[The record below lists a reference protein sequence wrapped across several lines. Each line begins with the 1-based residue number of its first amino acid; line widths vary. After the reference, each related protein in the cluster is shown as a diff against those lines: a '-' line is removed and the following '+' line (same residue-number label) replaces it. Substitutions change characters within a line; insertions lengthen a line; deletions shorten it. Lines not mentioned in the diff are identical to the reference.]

1 MNLSLDDKQVLKGFD
16 SFELKLGDELR
27 GERATLG
34 KSLLDVQR
42 DLRVK
47 ASYISAIEN
56 CDISVFPNPGFV
68 AGYVRS
74 YARYLKL
81 DPEVTFAR
89 FCEEARFAGT
99 NPELKRGTP
108 AANKVAVAP
117 SVVKSAGENWV
128 ARMPGFHSPETSVS
142 PNLAA
147 FGPLFVLIAV
157 VAGLGYGGWS
167 VLQDIQRVEFAPI
180 EQAPVVA
187 ETPNELGGNS
197 ALNGFEPANQV
208 VLAAD
213 ASSLYE
219 KIELDIPLV
228 EPRDGPIFAINTENP
243 MTETAELLT
252 VADVL
257 VPEVTLRDGPVVSQT
272 PHVPDLTVVA
282 MQEAWVRIYRADGT
296 TVFEKIMAA
305 GEQYELAQDSE
316 GLLIR
321 AGNATSVFLMV
332 DDVAYGPLSGDRAV
346 VKNIPIQPDQLVA
359 SFQPVDGLQ
368 GALKLAAENWR
379 KTNTASLEQ

>member
-1 MNLSLDDKQVLKGFD
+1 
-16 SFELKLGDELR
+16 
-27 GERATLG
+27 
-34 KSLLDVQR
+34 
-42 DLRVK
+42 
-47 ASYISAIEN
+47 
-56 CDISVFPNPGFV
+56 
-68 AGYVRS
+68 
-74 YARYLKL
+74 
-81 DPEVTFAR
+81 
-89 FCEEARFAGT
+89 
-99 NPELKRGTP
+99 
-108 AANKVAVAP
+108 
-117 SVVKSAGENWV
+117 
-128 ARMPGFHSPETSVS
+128 
-142 PNLAA
+142 
-147 FGPLFVLIAV
+147 IAV

-243 MTETAELLT
+243 LTETAELLT

-296 TVFEKIMAA
+296 TVFEKILAA